1 MKIKKGR
8 RLLQQLADKERSP
21 LVMHHKNYTTYRPLT
36 KALSLILV
44 AVALFA
50 GYAIGTE
57 INRVHAESVYA
68 TEYILCRTYTN
79 IRMWPSRSATEIG
92 RLDPGD
98 TVEIDGRTKD
108 GWAHIVAPC
117 DGWVHAG
124 YLSASEPRKVDQTG
138 VVVARNRVAA
148 RRWIDGP
155 QVDEKP
161 WLINGS
167 EVTIYWMSDD
177 WACTSRGFIQSEWLE
192 VCSE

>member
-1 MKIKKGR
+1 MTKISTNHFITKP
-8 RLLQQLADKERSP
+8 A
-21 LVMHHKNYTTYRPLT
+21 LT
-36 KALSLILV
+36 KALIVILA
-44 AVALFA
+44 AVLLFA
-50 GYAIGTE
+50 SYTVATE

-79 IRMWPSRSATEIG
+79 IRMWPSKNATEIG

-98 TVEIDGRTKD
+98 TIEIDGKTKD
-108 GWAHIVAPC
+108 GFAHIVAPM

-124 YLSASEPRKVDQTG
+124 YITFSAPRKVEETG
-138 VVVARNRVAA
+138 VVVARSRVAA

-161 WLINGS
+161 WLVNGS

-192 VCSE
+192 VCVP